1 MRRLLA
7 YLTAGLAAA
16 SIVAFASASESARKA
31 SQPPDS
37 YLPGGVQPCTL
48 NWLAPSCDVS
58 QSGYSQLKFINT
70 QTVGRLH
77 MVWQQSYN
85 GPTFTGKIEQQP
97 ICCANDNMYQQVVD
111 GLVALDPL
119 TGNIKWRYKGVANN
133 TTRIDS
139 ATPVTTVGARDEAY
153 DPNDNL
159 VYSGQQDGSVVA
171 IKASTGQPLWT
182 SQISGVG
189 TYGSATRTETTPFTT
204 YYNNGKVGMVFT
216 APNGGESPIRGH
228 IDAYNAKNGRL
239 LWRSYMTPDPNQLP
253 FILTWANPAEAAVAG
268 ATVWSLPSVDPQLG
282 SIYFGTGNP
291 YPYTGRQPGKNLWSD
306 TLVSLNVNTGALKW
320 YYQAVHHD
328 LWDYDC
334 PTPTV
339 RVNVMVKG
347 VMTPV
352 LAGSCKSSYLYEL
365 NARNGHPIFPIPET
379 PVPDLNSGKGAA
391 LNNTWPT
398 QPEPTGGAAAL
409 LIHCPTDAQ
418 AQASLP
424 GYPTAPNGTPIVR
437 TCPYPPTYNDQ
448 YLLWGPYWGN
458 GGTDYP
464 RMSFNPATNDLY
476 ICANVTLLAMEN
488 RSPTDYHLNSITSG
502 VYTANGWAGSVS
514 ALNLATNQLDWQAQY
529 QANKD
534 GACYSGVLSTA
545 GGVVFAASRG
555 RADQSAATL
564 SAQGIP
570 YGGYLNA
577 YDAKT
582 GQQLWS
588 WQAPDIIQAPPIT
601 YMYKGKQYVA
611 IYVAG
616 PNSSGMHDRLTVFSL

>member
-1 MRRLLA
+1 MRRFLA
-7 YLTAGLAAA
+7 YVVAGLAAV
-16 SIVAFASASESARKA
+16 SVVAIASASGVGKNALVT
-31 SQPPDS
+31 PDS
-37 YLPGGVQPCTL
+37 YLPGGVQPCVT

-58 QSGYSQLKFINT
+58 QSGYSQLKYINT

-77 MVWQQSYN
+77 QVWQQSFN
-85 GPTFTGKIEQQP
+85 GSTFTGKIEQQP
-97 ICCANDNMYQQVVD
+97 ICCANGMMYQQVAD

-119 TGNIKWRYKGVANN
+119 TGNIKWRYKGVPNN
-133 TTRIDS
+133 TFRIDS
-139 ATPVTTVGARDEAY
+139 PTPVTTVGARDEAY

-171 IKASTGQPLWT
+171 IKASTGQALWT

-189 TYGSATRTETTPFTT
+189 TYGAATHTETTPFTT

-239 LWRSYMTPDPNQLP
+239 LWRSYMTPDPNQYP
-253 FILTWANPAEAAVAG
+253 FILTWANPAEASVAG

-291 YPYTGRQPGKNLWSD
+291 YPYTGRQPGKDLWSD
-306 TLVSLNVNTGALKW
+306 TLVSLNVNTGAMRW
-320 YYQAVHHD
+320 FYQTTHHD

-334 PTPTV
+334 PTPTL

-347 VMTPV
+347 VSTPV
-352 LAGSCKSSYLYEL
+352 LAGSCKTGYLYEL

-379 PVPDLNSGKGAA
+379 PVPNLNGGKGAA

-398 QPEPTGGAAAL
+398 QPEPTDGAASI
-409 LIHCPTDAQ
+409 LIHCPTEAQ

-424 GYPTAPNGTPIVR
+424 GYPTASNGTAIVR
-437 TCPYPPTYNDQ
+437 TCPFPPTYNDQ
-448 YLLWGPYWGN
+448 YLLWGPFWGN

-502 VYTANGWAGSVS
+502 VYTANGWSGSVT
-514 ALNLATNQLDWQAQY
+514 AINLATNTQDWQDQY

-534 GACYSGVLSTA
+534 GACYSGTMATA
-545 GGVVFAASRG
+545 GGLVFAASRG
-555 RADQSAATL
+555 RADQSSATL
-564 SAQGIP
+564 SAQGVP
-570 YGGYLNA
+570 YGGYLIA
-577 YDAKT
+577 SDAKT
-582 GQQLWS
+582 GQRLWS

-601 YMYKGKQYVA
+601 YMFQGKQYVA

-616 PNSSGMHDRLTVFSL
+616 PTSSGMHDRLTVFSL